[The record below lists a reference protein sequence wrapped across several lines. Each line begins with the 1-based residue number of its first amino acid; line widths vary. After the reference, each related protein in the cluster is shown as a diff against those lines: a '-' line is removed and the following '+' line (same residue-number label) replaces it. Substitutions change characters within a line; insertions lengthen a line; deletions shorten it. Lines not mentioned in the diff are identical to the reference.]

1 MEKQLNWKYSAI
13 HFTSAALMAVT
24 IAYASV
30 FLLEKG
36 FLNSTIGA
44 VLAVSSLLSIGI
56 QTILADYIDKHKEV
70 TLQHVLIV
78 ISLII
83 ALSSAIL
90 YFIPSGFLII
100 LLVTIVYSLV
110 RSAAPFINSLASIY
124 EEQNIR
130 VKYGIA
136 RGFASIAY
144 AITTMLWGKC

>member
-1 MEKQLNWKYSAI
+1 MLQ
-13 HFTSAALMAVT
+13 F
-24 IAYASV
+24 

-56 QTILADYIDKHKEV
+56 QTVLADYIDKHKEV

-90 YFIPSGFLII
+90 YFIPSGF
-100 LLVTIVYSLV
+100 
-110 RSAAPFINSLASIY
+110 
-124 EEQNIR
+124 
-130 VKYGIA
+130 
-136 RGFASIAY
+136 
-144 AITTMLWGKC
+144 

>member
-30 FLLEKG
+30 FLLEKC
-36 FLNSTIGA
+36 FLHSTIGA

-83 ALSSAIL
+83 TLYSSIHYSIPI
-90 YFIPSGFLII
+90 YF
-100 LLVTIVYSLV
+100 
-110 RSAAPFINSLASIY
+110 FIH
-124 EEQNIR
+124 
-130 VKYGIA
+130 
-136 RGFASIAY
+136 
-144 AITTMLWGKC
+144 